1 MLNNI
6 YYEIRWFCEVILDSK
21 NIRMMQLYFDKDNM
35 EIIHFGGKNHEFTI
49 KKCENIVKNWS
60 LLILFY
66 RKYLNLQTKLNK
78 IIRFL
83 LNIIYMSISK
93 DVIKQCLISKQR
105 EVDEAVIVNR
115 PVEFEENGNY
125 VIVGVRHA
133 GKSYLLYQRVRQL
146 QAAGK
151 GWDEILFVDFE
162 DERLAEFQTEDF
174 NSLLEAHLEL
184 YGKKPVVFLDE
195 VQNIPHW
202 DKFVRRLTDAKYRV
216 YVTGSNAK
224 MLSKEV
230 ATTLGGRFFIYDAYP
245 YSFKEYL
252 AAQQVE
258 LREHWEYD
266 TIQRSEVKRHLNEYF
281 YYGGLPEILSFKNKR
296 AMLSSLYQKIYLGD
310 ICARNNI
317 KNDRVLNILIK
328 KMAESVKQPLS
339 YNRLKNVIV
348 ATGSPISVPTT
359 IDYADY
365 ASDSWLILPMENEV
379 GKLTEKEMQKKYYF
393 VDNGLLNLFL
403 MNSETSLLENV
414 VAVELCRRF
423 GKKNVFFLN
432 AEKEIDFIVPDE
444 KLAIQVSYSIK
455 DATTYNRE
463 VPPLVKYA
471 KAHQDWK
478 CLLITYDEE
487 GTEEGIPVVSVWKWL
502 MEV

>member
-1 MLNNI
+1 
-6 YYEIRWFCEVILDSK
+6 
-21 NIRMMQLYFDKDNM
+21 
-35 EIIHFGGKNHEFTI
+35 
-49 KKCENIVKNWS
+49 
-60 LLILFY
+60 
-66 RKYLNLQTKLNK
+66 
-78 IIRFL
+78 
-83 LNIIYMSISK
+83 MSISK
-93 DVIKQCLISKQR
+93 DVIKQCLINKQR

-115 PVEFEENGNY
+115 SVDFEENGNY

-146 QAAGK
+146 QAAGM

-195 VQNIPHW
+195 IQNISHW
-202 DKFVRRLTDAKYRV
+202 EKFVRRLADAKYRV

-230 ATTLGGRFFIYDAYP
+230 ATTLGGRFFIYDTYP

-258 LREHWEYD
+258 LKEHWEYD
-266 TIQRSEVKRHLNEYF
+266 TYQRSEVKRHLKEYF
-281 YYGGLPEILSFKNKR
+281 YFGGLPEILSFKNKR

-310 ICARNNI
+310 ICGRNNI

-339 YNRLKNVIV
+339 FNRLKNIIV
-348 ATGSPISVPTT
+348 ATGMPISVPTT

-365 ASDSWLILPMENEV
+365 VADSCLILPMENEA
-379 GKLTEKEMQKKYYF
+379 GKLTERETQKKYYF
-393 VDNGLLNLFL
+393 IDNGLLNLFL
-403 MNSETSLLENV
+403 MSPETSLLENM

-423 GKKNVFFLN
+423 GKENVFYLN
-432 AEKEIDFIVPDE
+432 AEREIDFIVPDE
-444 KLAIQVSYSIK
+444 RLAIQVSYSVRE
-455 DATTYNRE
+455 DATYSRE
-463 VPPLVKYA
+463 VSPLVKYA
-471 KAHQDWK
+471 KAHQDWR

-487 GTEEGIPVVSVWKWL
+487 GVEEGIPVVPVWKWL
-502 MEV
+502 TE

>member
-1 MLNNI
+1 
-6 YYEIRWFCEVILDSK
+6 
-21 NIRMMQLYFDKDNM
+21 
-35 EIIHFGGKNHEFTI
+35 
-49 KKCENIVKNWS
+49 
-60 LLILFY
+60 
-66 RKYLNLQTKLNK
+66 
-78 IIRFL
+78 
-83 LNIIYMSISK
+83 MSVSK
-93 DVIKQCLISKQR
+93 DVIKQCLISMQH
-105 EVDEAVIVNR
+105 EVDEAMIINR
-115 PVEFEENGNY
+115 PIDFEENGNY

-151 GWDEILFVDFE
+151 GWDEILFVNFE

-202 DKFVRRLTDAKYRV
+202 DKFVRRLADAKYQV

-230 ATTLGGRFFIYDAYP
+230 ATTLGGRFFIYDTYP

-252 AAQQVE
+252 AAQQME
-258 LREHWEYD
+258 LREHWEFD
-266 TIQRSEVKRHLNEYF
+266 TIQRSQVKRHLNEYF
-281 YYGGLPEILSFKNKR
+281 YYGGLPEILLFKNKR

-317 KNDRVLNILIK
+317 KNDRVLNILVK

-348 ATGSPISVPTT
+348 TTGSSISVPTT
-359 IDYADY
+359 IDYVDY
-365 ASDSWLILPMENEV
+365 ASDSWLILSMENEV

-403 MNSETSLLENV
+403 MNSETSLLENM

-432 AEKEIDFIVPDE
+432 AEKEIDFIVPDG

-455 DATTYNRE
+455 NVNTYNRE

-471 KAHQDWK
+471 KAHQDWN

-487 GTEEGIPVVSVWKWL
+487 GMEEGIPIVPVWKWL

>member
-1 MLNNI
+1 
-6 YYEIRWFCEVILDSK
+6 
-21 NIRMMQLYFDKDNM
+21 
-35 EIIHFGGKNHEFTI
+35 
-49 KKCENIVKNWS
+49 
-60 LLILFY
+60 
-66 RKYLNLQTKLNK
+66 
-78 IIRFL
+78 
-83 LNIIYMSISK
+83 MSISK

-115 PVEFEENGNY
+115 SVDFEENGNY

-146 QAAGK
+146 QAAGM

-174 NSLLEAHLEL
+174 NSLLETHLEL

-195 VQNIPHW
+195 IQNIPHW
-202 DKFVRRLTDAKYRV
+202 EKFVRRLADAKYRV

-230 ATTLGGRFFIYDAYP
+230 ATTLGGRFFIYDTYP

-258 LREHWEYD
+258 LKEHWEYD
-266 TIQRSEVKRHLNEYF
+266 TYQRSEVKRHLKEYF
-281 YYGGLPEILSFKNKR
+281 YFGGLPEILSFKNKR

-310 ICARNNI
+310 ICGRNNI

-339 YNRLKNVIV
+339 FNRLKNIIV
-348 ATGSPISVPTT
+348 ATGMPISVPTT

-365 ASDSWLILPMENEV
+365 VADSCLILPMENEV
-379 GKLTEKEMQKKYYF
+379 GKLTERETQKKYYF
-393 VDNGLLNLFL
+393 IDNGLLNLFL
-403 MNSETSLLENV
+403 MSPETSLLENM

-423 GKKNVFFLN
+423 GKENVFYLN
-432 AEKEIDFIVPDE
+432 AEREIDFIVPDE
-444 KLAIQVSYSIK
+444 RLAIQVSYSVRE
-455 DATTYNRE
+455 DATYSRE
-463 VPPLVKYA
+463 VSPLVKYA
-471 KAHQDWK
+471 KAHQDWR

-487 GTEEGIPVVSVWKWL
+487 SVEEGIPVVPVWKWL
-502 MEV
+502 TE

>member
-1 MLNNI
+1 
-6 YYEIRWFCEVILDSK
+6 
-21 NIRMMQLYFDKDNM
+21 
-35 EIIHFGGKNHEFTI
+35 
-49 KKCENIVKNWS
+49 
-60 LLILFY
+60 
-66 RKYLNLQTKLNK
+66 
-78 IIRFL
+78 
-83 LNIIYMSISK
+83 MSISK

-115 PVEFEENGNY
+115 SVDFEENGNY

-146 QAAGK
+146 QAAGM

-195 VQNIPHW
+195 IQNISHW
-202 DKFVRRLTDAKYRV
+202 EKFVRRLADAKYRV

-230 ATTLGGRFFIYDAYP
+230 ATTLGGRFFIYDTYP

-258 LREHWEYD
+258 LKEHWEYD
-266 TIQRSEVKRHLNEYF
+266 TYQRSEVKRHLKEYF
-281 YYGGLPEILSFKNKR
+281 YFGGLPEILSFKNKR

-310 ICARNNI
+310 ICGRNNI

-339 YNRLKNVIV
+339 FNRLKNIIV
-348 ATGSPISVPTT
+348 ATGMPISVPTT

-365 ASDSWLILPMENEV
+365 VADSCLILPMENEV
-379 GKLTEKEMQKKYYF
+379 GKLTERETQKKYYF
-393 VDNGLLNLFL
+393 IDNGLLNLFL
-403 MNSETSLLENV
+403 MSPETSLLENM

-423 GKKNVFFLN
+423 GKENVFYLN
-432 AEKEIDFIVPDE
+432 AEREIDFIVPDE
-444 KLAIQVSYSIK
+444 RLAIQVSYSVRE
-455 DATTYNRE
+455 DATYSRE
-463 VPPLVKYA
+463 VSPLVKYA
-471 KAHQDWK
+471 KAHQDWR

-487 GTEEGIPVVSVWKWL
+487 GVEEGIPVVPVWKWL
-502 MEV
+502 TE

>member
-1 MLNNI
+1 
-6 YYEIRWFCEVILDSK
+6 
-21 NIRMMQLYFDKDNM
+21 
-35 EIIHFGGKNHEFTI
+35 
-49 KKCENIVKNWS
+49 
-60 LLILFY
+60 
-66 RKYLNLQTKLNK
+66 
-78 IIRFL
+78 
-83 LNIIYMSISK
+83 MSISK
-93 DVIKQCLISKQR
+93 DVIKQCLINKQR

-115 PVEFEENGNY
+115 SVDFEENGNY

-146 QAAGK
+146 QAAGM

-195 VQNIPHW
+195 IQNISHW
-202 DKFVRRLTDAKYRV
+202 EKFVRRLADAKYRV

-230 ATTLGGRFFIYDAYP
+230 ATTLGGRFFIYDTYP

-258 LREHWEYD
+258 LKEHWEYD
-266 TIQRSEVKRHLNEYF
+266 TYQRSEVKRHLKEYF
-281 YYGGLPEILSFKNKR
+281 YFGGLPEILSFKNKR

-310 ICARNNI
+310 ICGRNNI

-339 YNRLKNVIV
+339 FNRLKNIIV
-348 ATGSPISVPTT
+348 ATGMPISVPTT

-365 ASDSWLILPMENEV
+365 VADSCLILPMENEV
-379 GKLTEKEMQKKYYF
+379 GKLTERETQKKYYF
-393 VDNGLLNLFL
+393 IDNGLLNLFL
-403 MNSETSLLENV
+403 MSPETSLLENM

-423 GKKNVFFLN
+423 GKENVFYLN
-432 AEKEIDFIVPDE
+432 AEREIDFIVPDE
-444 KLAIQVSYSIK
+444 RLAIQVSYSVRE
-455 DATTYNRE
+455 DATYSRE
-463 VPPLVKYA
+463 VSPLVKYA
-471 KAHQDWK
+471 KAHQDWR

-487 GTEEGIPVVSVWKWL
+487 GVEEGIPVVPVWKWL
-502 MEV
+502 TE

>member
-1 MLNNI
+1 
-6 YYEIRWFCEVILDSK
+6 
-21 NIRMMQLYFDKDNM
+21 
-35 EIIHFGGKNHEFTI
+35 
-49 KKCENIVKNWS
+49 
-60 LLILFY
+60 
-66 RKYLNLQTKLNK
+66 
-78 IIRFL
+78 
-83 LNIIYMSISK
+83 MSVSK
-93 DVIKQCLISKQR
+93 DVIKRCLISKQR

-115 PVEFEENGNY
+115 PINFEDNGNY
-125 VIVGVRHA
+125 VIVGVRHS

-146 QAAGK
+146 QAAGF

-174 NSLLEAHLEL
+174 ESLLEAHLEL
-184 YGKKPVVFLDE
+184 HGKKPIVFLDE

-202 DKFVRRLTDAKYRV
+202 DKFVRRLADSKYRV

-224 MLSKEV
+224 MLSKDV
-230 ATTLGGRFFIYDAYP
+230 ATTLGGRFFIHDAYP

-258 LREHWEYD
+258 MTEHWEYD

-281 YYGGLPEILSFKNKR
+281 YYGGLPEILLFKNKR

-317 KNDRVLNILIK
+317 KNDRVMNILIK

-339 YNRLKNVIV
+339 FNRLKNVIV
-348 ATGSPISVPTT
+348 AAGAPISVPTT
-359 IDYADY
+359 IDYAGF
-365 ASDSWLILPMENEV
+365 AADSWLILPMRNEI
-379 GKLTEKEMQKKYYF
+379 GKLTEKESQKKYYF
-393 VDNGLLNLFL
+393 IDNGLLNLFL
-403 MNSETSLLENV
+403 MNSESSLLENM
-414 VAVELCRRF
+414 VAVELCRRY
-423 GKKNVFFLN
+423 GKENVFYLN
-432 AEKEIDFIVPDE
+432 ADKEIDFIIPEE

-455 DATTYNRE
+455 DQMTWDRE

-471 KAHQDWK
+471 KGHQGWK

-487 GTEEGIPVVSVWKWL
+487 SNEGISVVPVWKWL
-502 MEV
+502 LE

>member
-1 MLNNI
+1 
-6 YYEIRWFCEVILDSK
+6 
-21 NIRMMQLYFDKDNM
+21 
-35 EIIHFGGKNHEFTI
+35 
-49 KKCENIVKNWS
+49 
-60 LLILFY
+60 
-66 RKYLNLQTKLNK
+66 
-78 IIRFL
+78 
-83 LNIIYMSISK
+83 MSISK

-115 PVEFEENGNY
+115 PVEFKENGNY
-125 VIVGVRHA
+125 VIVGVRHV

-146 QAAGK
+146 QATGK

-230 ATTLGGRFFIYDAYP
+230 ATTLGGRFFIYDAYR

-252 AAQQVE
+252 AAQHVE
-258 LREHWEYD
+258 LKEHWEYD

-296 AMLSSLYQKIYLGD
+296 AMLSNLYQKIYLGD

-317 KNDRVLNILIK
+317 KNDRVMNILIK
-328 KMAESVKQPLS
+328 KIAESVKQPLS
-339 YNRLKNVIV
+339 FNCLRNVIV
-348 ATGSPISVPTT
+348 STGSALSVPTT
-359 IDYADY
+359 IDYAGY
-365 ASDSWLILPMENEV
+365 VADSWLMLPMENEV
-379 GKLTEKEMQKKYYF
+379 SKLTEKETQKKYYF
-393 VDNGLLNLFL
+393 IDNGLLNLFL
-403 MNSETSLLENV
+403 MNSETSLLENM
-414 VAVELCRRF
+414 VAVELFRRYS
-423 GKKNVFFLN
+423 KENVYYLHTD
-432 AEKEIDFIVPDE
+432 KDIDFIVPDE

-455 DATTYNRE
+455 EESTYNRE
-463 VPPLVKYA
+463 VLPLAKYA
-471 KAHQDWK
+471 KAHKDWK
-478 CLLITYDEE
+478 YLLIAHDEE
-487 GTEEGIPVVSVWKWL
+487 GMEEGIPVVPVWKWL
-502 MEV
+502 L

>member
-1 MLNNI
+1 
-6 YYEIRWFCEVILDSK
+6 
-21 NIRMMQLYFDKDNM
+21 
-35 EIIHFGGKNHEFTI
+35 
-49 KKCENIVKNWS
+49 
-60 LLILFY
+60 
-66 RKYLNLQTKLNK
+66 
-78 IIRFL
+78 
-83 LNIIYMSISK
+83 MSVSK
-93 DVIKQCLISKQR
+93 DVIKQCLVSKQR

-115 PVEFEENGNY
+115 PIDFEENGNY
-125 VIVGVRHA
+125 VIVGVGHA

-151 GWDEILFVDFE
+151 GWDEMLFVDFE

-258 LREHWEYD
+258 LKEHWEYD
-266 TIQRSEVKRHLNEYF
+266 TVQRSEVKRHLNEYF

-339 YNRLKNVIV
+339 FNRLKNVIV
-348 ATGSPISVPTT
+348 ATGSSICVPTT
-359 IDYADY
+359 IDYAAY

-379 GKLTEKEMQKKYYF
+379 GKLTEKAAIKREQSQACLDSAEREQARPKVKEMQKKYYF
-393 VDNGLLNLFL
+393 IDNGLLNLFL
-403 MNSETSLLENV
+403 MNSETSLLENM

-423 GKKNVFFLN
+423 GKKNVFYLN
-432 AEKEIDFIVPDE
+432 VEKEIDFIVPDE

-455 DATTYNRE
+455 EQTTYNRE
-463 VPPLVKYA
+463 VPPLAKYA
-471 KAHQDWK
+471 KAHADWK

-487 GTEEGIPVVSVWKWL
+487 GTEEGIPVVPVWKWL
-502 MEV
+502 MGV

>member
-1 MLNNI
+1 
-6 YYEIRWFCEVILDSK
+6 
-21 NIRMMQLYFDKDNM
+21 
-35 EIIHFGGKNHEFTI
+35 
-49 KKCENIVKNWS
+49 
-60 LLILFY
+60 
-66 RKYLNLQTKLNK
+66 
-78 IIRFL
+78 
-83 LNIIYMSISK
+83 MSISK
-93 DVIKQCLISKQR
+93 DVIKQCLINKQR

-115 PVEFEENGNY
+115 SVNFEENGNY

-146 QAAGK
+146 QAAGM

-195 VQNIPHW
+195 IQNIPHW
-202 DKFVRRLTDAKYRV
+202 EKFVRRLADAKYRV

-230 ATTLGGRFFIYDAYP
+230 ATTLGGRFFIYDTYP

-258 LREHWEYD
+258 LKEHWEYD
-266 TIQRSEVKRHLNEYF
+266 TYQRSEVKRHLKEYF
-281 YYGGLPEILSFKNKR
+281 YFGGLPEILSFKNKR

-310 ICARNNI
+310 ICGRNNI
-317 KNDRVLNILIK
+317 KTDRVTNILIK
-328 KMAESVKQPLS
+328 NMAECVKQPLS
-339 YNRLKNVIV
+339 FNRLKNIIV
-348 ATGSPISVPTT
+348 ATGMPISVPTT

-365 ASDSWLILPMENEV
+365 VAESCLILPMENEV
-379 GKLTEKEMQKKYYF
+379 GKLTERETQKKYYF
-393 VDNGLLNLFL
+393 IDNGLLNLFL
-403 MNSETSLLENV
+403 MNPETSLLENM

-423 GKKNVFFLN
+423 GKENVFYLN
-432 AEKEIDFIVPDE
+432 AEREIDFIVPDE
-444 KLAIQVSYSIK
+444 RLAIQVSYSVRE
-455 DATTYNRE
+455 DATYSRE
-463 VPPLVKYA
+463 VSPLVKYA
-471 KAHQDWK
+471 KAHQDWR

-487 GTEEGIPVVSVWKWL
+487 GMEEGIPVVPVWKWL
-502 MEV
+502 TE